1 MRDRD
6 SNPRDPDSEGDLATP
21 RLLPER
27 RGPER
32 ILGINNAGSAGPDCA
47 RQRRSHAQRTARR
60 MRAALITRDRRGGGP
75 PWPYPRTSRHPCL
88 CCPGSPMRPGPS
100 SRPGYPGPLPRSYG
114 CPGLPRLPA
123 NPPPA
128 GSRIPHRRCPLV
140 AAATH
145 RHAPQRCTA
154 HGTARHR
161 SKNRTPQPRRSPSC
175 ARSPSSEPA
184 RPVSSSASA

>member
-6 SNPRDPDSEGDLATP
+6 SNPRDSDSGGDLAIS
-21 RLLPER
+21 RLMPER

-60 MRAALITRDRRGGGP
+60 TRAARITRDRRGEGRQG
-75 PWPYPRTSRHPCL
+75 RTPARRSTLAAAAPARRFGRAPL
-88 CCPGSPMRPGPS
+88 AGRVTRGSSPGPTGD
-100 SRPGYPGPLPRSYG
+100 PAYHG
-114 CPGLPRLPA
+114 CPPA
-123 NPPPA
+123 
-128 GSRIPHRRCPLV
+128 PLRW
-140 AAATH
+140 AAACHTTA
-145 RHAPQRCTA
+145 APRWRRQVPKRCTA

-161 SKNRTPQPRRSPSC
+161 SKNRTPQPPEIPLC